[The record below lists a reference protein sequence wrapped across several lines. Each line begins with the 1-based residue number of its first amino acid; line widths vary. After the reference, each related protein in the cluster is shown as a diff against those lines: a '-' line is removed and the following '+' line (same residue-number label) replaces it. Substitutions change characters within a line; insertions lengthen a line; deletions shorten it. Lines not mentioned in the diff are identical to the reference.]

1 MDASIRLV
9 CKKTNRT
16 LNISMPES
24 KAKNE
29 FIKNT
34 RFAAAMIIEQ
44 KGNVMFYEI
53 YYFEPLFFDIDSQLF
68 KK

>member
-1 MDASIRLV
+1 
-9 CKKTNRT
+9 
-16 LNISMPES
+16 MPES